1 MRIAIYT
8 LGCKVN
14 QYETQAMEQELLRRG
29 HTLVPFETAADGYI
43 VNTCSVTAVSDK
55 KSRQM
60 IRRCRKLN
68 PAAVVAACGCYV
80 QTHAAEAASLDID
93 LIAGTGDRMAFLD
106 LFEQAARER
115 QPLTLLDDALRRRE
129 FEILPAGGMAQRT
142 RAMLKVED
150 GCVNFCT
157 YCIIPYARGPVRS
170 LPKTAAV
177 AQTAQLRQ
185 EGYRELVLTGIEISG
200 WGHDLKTG
208 ETLIDLLEAVSAAAG
223 DMRLRLGSLEP
234 RTVTEDF
241 CRRAA
246 ATGQVCRHF
255 HLSLQSGCDRTLAR
269 MNRKY
274 NTAEFLAC
282 VERLRRYFP
291 GCALTADMITG
302 FPGETEADQAAAV
315 AFLEQVGFAAVH
327 VFPYSRRPGTKADA
341 MPEQLSHAVKSARAH
356 EAQRVA
362 DACKQRYLV
371 QQVGQTLPVLFETE
385 HDGSWVGHSD
395 NYCLVRAAGD
405 DLRGLVKN
413 VKISA
418 VSGQMLV
425 GDLV

>member
-1 MRIAIYT
+1 MKVAIYT

-14 QYETQAMEQELLRRG
+14 QYETQAMEQALRARG
-29 HTLVPFETAADGYI
+29 HEIVPFAEEADAYI
-43 VNTCSVTAVSDK
+43 VNTCSVTAVSDQ
-55 KSRQM
+55 KSRQV
-60 IRRCRKLN
+60 IHGVQRKH
-68 PAAVVAACGCYV
+68 PVAVVAVCGCYA
-80 QTHAAEAASLDID
+80 QTHADDVRKLGVD
-93 LIAGTGDRMAFLD
+93 LIAGTGDRTGFLRLLEEAAAEKRHIEAID
-106 LFEQAARER
+106 QPFE
-115 QPLTLLDDALRRRE
+115 RRV
-129 FEILPAGGMAQRT
+129 FEVLPAGGLEGRT

-170 LPKTAAV
+170 LPLEQAV
-177 AQTAQLRQ
+177 AQTRRLRE
-185 EGYRELVLTGIEISG
+185 EGYREIVFTGIEISS
-200 WGHDLKTG
+200 WGHDFKDG
-208 ETLIDLLEAVSAAAG
+208 SSLIDLLEAVSAAAG

-234 RTVTEDF
+234 RTITEDF

>member
-1 MRIAIYT
+1 MKRFA
-8 LGCKVN
+8 
-14 QYETQAMEQELLRRG
+14 AML
-29 HTLVPFETAADGYI
+29 
-43 VNTCSVTAVSDK
+43 AVSVL
-55 KSRQM
+55 M
-60 IRRCRKLN
+60 VLWI
-68 PAAVVAACGCYV
+68 
-80 QTHAAEAASLDID
+80 AS
-93 LIAGTGDRMAFLD
+93 GDRMS
-106 LFEQAARER
+106 
-115 QPLTLLDDALRRRE
+115 
-129 FEILPAGGMAQRT
+129 AGQRT
-142 RAMLKVED
+142 D
-150 GCVNFCT
+150 GLYYEV
-157 YCIIPYARGPVRS
+157 
-170 LPKTAAV
+170 
-177 AQTAQLRQ
+177 
-185 EGYRELVLTGIEISG
+185 TGIHPDAVLMRINGEDISAEEYLYWLAYDCEYLTSYVPNLDFSAEVSNG
-200 WGHDLKTG
+200 MTYGSYAKADAV
-208 ETLIDLLEAVSAAAG
+208 ETVAAAAPQ
-223 DMRLRLGSLEP
+223 MRLRLGSIEP
-234 RTVTEDF
+234 TVITEDF

>member
-1 MRIAIYT
+1 MSSRIRA
-8 LGCKVN
+8 
-14 QYETQAMEQELLRRG
+14 
-29 HTLVPFETAADGYI
+29 
-43 VNTCSVTAVSDK
+43 
-55 KSRQM
+55 
-60 IRRCRKLN
+60 
-68 PAAVVAACGCYV
+68 
-80 QTHAAEAASLDID
+80 AAS
-93 LIAGTGDRMAFLD
+93 AVC
-106 LFEQAARER
+106 
-115 QPLTLLDDALRRRE
+115 RRRKW
-129 FEILPAGGMAQRT
+129 R
-142 RAMLKVED
+142 
-150 GCVNFCT
+150 
-157 YCIIPYARGPVRS
+157 VRRRIW
-170 LPKTAAV
+170 PP
-177 AQTAQLRQ
+177 
-185 EGYRELVLTGIEISG
+185 EGYRELVLTGIEIASYG
-200 WGHDLKTG
+200 RDLPGKLTLADAV
-208 ETLIDLLEAVSAAAG
+208 ETVAAAAPL
-223 DMRLRLGSLEP
+223 MRLRLGSIEP
-234 RTVTEDF
+234 TVITEDF

-291 GCALTADMITG
+291 GCALTADMITASPARRRQIRRLQWR
-302 FPGETEADQAAAV
+302 FWSRSALRPCMFSRTPAAPA
-315 AFLEQVGFAAVH
+315 
-327 VFPYSRRPGTKADA
+327 RRPDA

>member
-1 MRIAIYT
+1 MLAAIYT

-14 QYETQAMEQELLRRG
+14 QYETQAMEQELVRRG
-29 HTLVPFETAADGYI
+29 HTLVPFDEKADVYI

-60 IRRCRKLN
+60 LRRCRKLN
-68 PAAVVAACGCYV
+68 PEAVVAACGCYV
-80 QTHAAEAASLDID
+80 QTHPEEAASLDID
-93 LIAGTGDRMAFLD
+93 LVAGTGDRMAFLE
-106 LFEQAARER
+106 LLEQVSREK
-115 QPLTLLDDALRRRE
+115 QVTLLDDALKRRT
-129 FEILPAGGMAQRT
+129 FEVLPAGGMAERT

-170 LPKTAAV
+170 LPKAEAV
-177 AQTAQLRQ
+177 SQTEQLRQ
-185 EGYRELVLTGIEISG
+185 EGYRELVLTGIEISS
-200 WGHDLKTG
+200 WGHDLKNG

-234 RTVTEDF
+234 RTITEDF

-274 NTAEFLAC
+274 TTAEFLAC

-302 FPGETEADQAAAV
+302 FPGETEDDQAQAV
-315 AFLEQVGFAAVH
+315 AFLERVGFAAVH

-356 EAQRVA
+356 AAQRVA
-362 DACKQRYLV
+362 DDCKQRYLA
-371 QQVGQTLPVLFETE
+371 QQIGQILPVLFETE
-385 HDGSWVGHSD
+385 QDGRWVGHSD
-395 NYCLVRAAGD
+395 NYCLVSVAGD
-405 DLRGLVKN
+405 DLRGVVKN

-418 VSGQMLV
+418 ISGQMLV